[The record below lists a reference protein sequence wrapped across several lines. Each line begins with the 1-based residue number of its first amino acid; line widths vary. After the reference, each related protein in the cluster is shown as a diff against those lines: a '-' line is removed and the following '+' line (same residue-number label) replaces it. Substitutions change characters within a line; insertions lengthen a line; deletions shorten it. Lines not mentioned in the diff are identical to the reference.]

1 MGGGTPGV
9 VGCLDEAHVW
19 FGSSGGEAGQEG
31 GGFDL
36 M

>member
-9 VGCLDEAHVW
+9 VGCLDETHVW
-19 FGSSGGEAGQEG
+19 FGGGGGEAGQEG
-31 GGFDL
+31 ESRDL